1 MKLYYSKASPFTRKV
16 LMTAAITGHCESIH
30 IIDFGKTGTFV
41 PSDDFHEKNPL
52 IKIPALEIDNGETIV
67 DSPIIC
73 EYLNDCSKTGLG
85 VYPKHNE
92 LNDYYLARKL
102 EAIAD
107 GMSDAAVL
115 RRYEAMRPEQ
125 LRSQDYDQK
134 QKAKIENGFAFFEKN
149 INLLKTDRLMIGEI
163 SLLCCLDYLNLR
175 FSEEKWLEKSPAL
188 KKWYNSMQSMD
199 PVKKTAP

>member
-16 LMTAAITGHCESIH
+16 LMTAAITGHRENID
-30 IIDFGKTGTFV
+30 IIDFGKTGTFM
-41 PSDDFHEKNPL
+41 PSSDFHEKNPL

-73 EYLNDCSKTGLG
+73 EYLNDSSKTGLF

-92 LNDYYLARKL
+92 QQDYYLARKL

-125 LRSQDYDQK
+125 LRSQEYDQK
-134 QKAKIENGFAFFEKN
+134 QKAKIENGLIFFEKN

-175 FSEEKWLEKSPAL
+175 FPEEKWLEKSL
-188 KKWYNSMQSMD
+188 IVKKWHNSMQSID
-199 PVKKTAP
+199 VVKKTAP